1 MAQGFRPK
9 VDYSLRPSKTAERR
23 MIAAALARLDLS
35 EAIRDYR
42 YVGMGS
48 IFFRD
53 FLLFHRMLGIEDM
66 ISIEGE
72 GAAETRARFNL
83 PLACI
88 ELMMGRT
95 ADALPRIGFGD
106 KPHIVWLDYE
116 SRVDPGVL
124 ADIESVAVR
133 AKPGS
138 ILIATVNADSVREA
152 EEREEWL
159 NDLGEDR
166 PEPANPR
173 GRKDFALLSY
183 RVLSQCIDTA
193 LRDRNAGEP
202 EERRVEFRQAFHF
215 VYADGPQMLTVG
227 GGLIGGDDREPW
239 DSSRIEELDFV
250 RTGEEQ
256 FPLKVP
262 PLTRRE
268 ALHLLRAAPAPPGDI
283 EGAAKQA
290 GIPLTDARRFATA
303 YRYVPRFVEA
313 EDW

>member
-66 ISIEGE
+66 ISIEGKR
-72 GAAETRARFNL
+72 AAETRARFNL

-88 ELMMGRT
+88 DLMMGRT

-116 SRVDPGVL
+116 SRVNPGVL

-138 ILIATVNADSVREA
+138 ILIATVNAENA
-152 EEREEWL
+152 GKKEREEWL
-159 NDLGEDR
+159 SHLGADR
-166 PEPANPR
+166 PEPVNPR

-183 RVLSQCIDTA
+183 RVLREHINA
-193 LRDRNAGEP
+193 VLRDRNAGEP
-202 EERRVEFRQAFHF
+202 AERRVDFRQAFHF
-215 VYADGPQMLTVG
+215 VYADRSQMLTVG
-227 GGLIGGDDREPW
+227 GGLIGVDDRELW
-239 DSSRIEELDFV
+239 DSSQIGELDFV
-250 RTGEEQ
+250 QEDEDP
-256 FPLKVP
+256 FLLNVP
-262 PLTRRE
+262 ALTRRE
-268 ALHLLRAAPAPPGDI
+268 ALHLMQDVPALQGNIEQAAR
-283 EGAAKQA
+283 QA
-290 GIPLTDARRFATA
+290 GIPLDDALQFAKA

>member
-1 MAQGFRPK
+1 MAQEFRPK

-23 MIAAALARLDLS
+23 MIAAALARLELS

-95 ADALPRIGFGD
+95 ADALSRIGFGD
-106 KPHIVWLDYE
+106 KQHIVWLDYE

-138 ILIATVNADSVREA
+138 ILIATVNADSVRK
-152 EEREEWL
+152 EEDREEWL

-173 GRKDFALLSY
+173 RRKDFALLSY

-215 VYADGPQMLTVG
+215 VYTDSSQMLTVG
-227 GGLIGGDDREPW
+227 GGLIGVDDREPW
-239 DSSRIEELDFV
+239 DSSQIGELDFV
-250 RTGEEQ
+250 REDENP
-256 FPLKVP
+256 FRLNVP
-262 PLTRRE
+262 ALTRRE
-268 ALHLLRAAPAPPGDI
+268 ALHLMQDVPALQGNIEQAAR
-283 EGAAKQA
+283 QA
-290 GIPLTDARRFATA
+290 GIPPKDARRFATA

>member
-1 MAQGFRPK
+1 
-9 VDYSLRPSKTAERR
+9 

-53 FLLFHRMLGIEDM
+53 FLLFHRILGIEDM

-88 ELMMGRT
+88 DLMMGRT
-95 ADALPRIGFGD
+95 AETLPRIGFGD

-138 ILIATVNADSVREA
+138 ILIATVNADSVRKA
-152 EEREEWL
+152 EDREEWL
-159 NDLGEDR
+159 NDLGADR

-173 GRKDFALLSY
+173 EKNDYALLSY
-183 RVLSQCIDTA
+183 RVLRDRIDTV
-193 LRDRNAGEP
+193 LHNRNAGEP
-202 EERRVEFRQAFHF
+202 EDRRVEFRQAFHF

-239 DSSRIEELDFV
+239 DSSQIDELDFV
-250 RTGEEQ
+250 QEGEEP
-256 FPLKVP
+256 FRLNIPA
-262 PLTRRE
+262 LTRRE

-283 EGAAKQA
+283 EDAAKLA
-290 GIPLTDARRFATA
+290 GIPLNDARRFAAA

>member
-1 MAQGFRPK
+1 
-9 VDYSLRPSKTAERR
+9 
-23 MIAAALARLDLS
+23 MIAAALARLELS
-35 EAIRDYR
+35 EVIRDYR

-88 ELMMGRT
+88 DLMMGRT
-95 ADALPRIGFGD
+95 AETLPKIGFGD

-138 ILIATVNADSVREA
+138 I
-152 EEREEWL
+152 
-159 NDLGEDR
+159 NDLGADR

-173 GRKDFALLSY
+173 EKNDYALLSY
-183 RVLSQCIDTA
+183 RVLLHAIEAA
-193 LRDRNAGEP
+193 LRNRNAGEL

-239 DSSRIEELDFV
+239 DSSQIEELDFV
-250 RTGEEQ
+250 QEGEEP
-256 FPLKVP
+256 FRLNIPA
-262 PLTRRE
+262 LTRRE

-283 EGAAKQA
+283 EDAAKLA
-290 GIPLTDARRFATA
+290 GIPLNDARRFAAA